1 MNRESNA
8 GENRR
13 NLEVYRASAGSG
25 KTFTLA
31 VKYITLLIKSPEAYK
46 HILAVTF
53 TNKATGEM
61 KERILSQLYGIA
73 YDLPASKRYME
84 KMQEAY
90 PDMRCEEI
98 SKRARTALNL
108 ILHDYG
114 HFRIQTID
122 AFFQSVLRSLAKE
135 LELNGDVEFLL
146 NGEELLEEAV
156 DVYIKR
162 LEKES
167 GEMEQ
172 IINYID
178 DKLDS
183 NKSWKVASAIKSF
196 AKQLLQEE
204 YQQRGDKLREQ
215 IDADNGALL
224 KKFRAEIESLKKT
237 CTDTI
242 RYKVNDIYERFAAA
256 TTGLCEKDFAGK
268 STGVW
273 KYFNLMNGF
282 EFKDNKFLKAAVIDK
297 IVDGVTDKDKLTKFP
312 AVNDLIVALLNELK
326 QIEKGEYRVFNSC
339 ILSLEMF
346 HRLGLLNTIAKTL
359 KEENERENRFLLA
372 ETTYFLSKMITN
384 NTSFIFEKIGT
395 EINHIFIDEFQD
407 TSKLQWECFKILLD
421 EVIARGN
428 YNLIVG
434 DVKQS
439 IYRWRNSDWNIM
451 NNIEEYHPETI
462 EIVSQEAKEGP
473 YTYKSTN
480 YRSSRRI
487 VAFNNRLFRSAVN
500 KISATFNDHLGAG
513 LESLERAYGDVEQA
527 VPEKRKEEGYVE
539 IREIAK
545 QNSRGTMGE
554 EAIAPLM
561 EILHDYIEEKR
572 IPAGDIAILVRG
584 KSVIPMI
591 VDAFKQEFPDR
602 KIVSHEAYKLSASI
616 AVQLIIAALRHIY
629 TPNDDVNLATFVTLY
644 NKLIQ
649 NGGDN
654 AGLGLKKE
662 ELTRF
667 LPCEYLE
674 AIPTLIGLPIYELIE
689 KLISVLQIDKIE
701 SEGAYLFS
709 FLDKAS
715 ECINNKASDIKGFLE
730 AWENGLCD
738 ETIPA
743 ASSDSVTIMT
753 IHASKGLEFGTV
765 IIPFCNWELTGR
777 AGNTLWCDSD
787 IEPFDTLSLIPISS
801 KKLMIESIYEKH
813 YNHDYLFQIV
823 DNLNLLYVA
832 TTRAKNNLVIFIEKS
847 DGKWL
852 STLSKLVA
860 STLPD
865 LGTLDGSSYDA
876 DNGIYTY
883 GEVCHAEEKEEEI
896 TNNPFI
902 IDSEEKQAQSFCT
915 YDNRLTFKQSRELAR
930 FLVSDKKEEKIYKS
944 VARGELMH
952 SILAKMATGDELPR
966 LLNKMLLEGLIST
979 EKEKNY
985 IKSKLEKALQ
995 LPQAREWFS
1004 GKYKLFNECAILCKG
1019 YKERKSTYR
1028 PDRVMIDKEGVIVV
1042 DYKFAKRDRDHFEQ
1056 VRDYMNLLA
1065 KIGYTSI
1072 KGYVWYVD
1080 REEIIDAETEEI

>member
-1 MNRESNA
+1 MES
-8 GENRR
+8 RK

-73 YDLPASKRYME
+73 YGLPASKGYMD

-90 PDMRCEEI
+90 PNMSRDEI
-98 SKRARTALNL
+98 SKQARTALNL

-146 NGEELLEEAV
+146 NGEELLDEAV
-156 DVYIKR
+156 DAYIKR

-172 IINYID
+172 IISYID

-183 NKSWKVASAIKSF
+183 NKSWKVAAAIKSF

-204 YQQRGDKLREQ
+204 YQQRGDKLREE

-224 KKFRAEIESLKKT
+224 KRFRAEIESLKKE
-237 CTDTI
+237 CVSAI
-242 RYKVNDIYERFAAA
+242 KEKVNDIYARFAAA
-256 TTGLCEKDFAGK
+256 TNGMCEKDFAGK

-282 EFKDNKFLKAAVIDK
+282 EFKDNKFLKSTVIDK
-297 IVDGVTDKDKLTKFP
+297 IVNGTTDKDKLSQYP
-312 AVNDLIVALLNELK
+312 AINDLIVTLLQEFK
-326 QIEKGEYRVFNSC
+326 QIEKGEYKLFNSC
-339 ILSLEMF
+339 VLSLEMF

-462 EIVSQEAKEGP
+462 EIVSQKATDGP
-473 YTYKSTN
+473 YTYQSTN

-487 VAFNNRLFRSAVN
+487 VAFNNRLFRSAVKN
-500 KISATFNDHLGAG
+500 ISTTFKEHLGDG
-513 LESLERAYGDVEQA
+513 LESLTRAYGDVEQA
-527 VPEKRKEEGYVE
+527 VPAKKEEEGYVE
-539 IREIAK
+539 IREITK
-545 QNSRGTMGE
+545 QNSRGTMSE
-554 EAIAPLM
+554 EAIEPLM
-561 EILHDYIEEKR
+561 ERLHYFIEER
-572 IPAGDIAILVRG
+572 SIPASEIAILVRG

-591 VDAFKQEFPDR
+591 VEAFKQEFPER

-616 AVQLIIAALRHIY
+616 AVQLIIAAMRHIY
-629 TPNDDVNLATFVTLY
+629 TPDDDVNLVTLVTLY
-644 NKLIQ
+644 NKLVQKTEENVVI
-649 NGGDN
+649 
-654 AGLGLKKE
+654 GLNKE
-662 ELTRF
+662 EYIRF
-667 LPCEYLE
+667 LPDEYLE
-674 AIPTLIGLPIYELIE
+674 EIPTLIGLPIYELIE
-689 KLISVLQIDKIE
+689 KLITVLHIDKINAE
-701 SEGAYLFS
+701 DAYLFS

-715 ECINNKASDIKGFLE
+715 ECINNKASDIKGFLQ
-730 AWENGLCD
+730 AWEDSLCD

-765 IIPFCNWELTGR
+765 IIPYCNWELTGR
-777 AGNTLWCDSD
+777 PGNTLWCEPP
-787 IEPFDTLSLIPISS
+787 IEPFNTLSLIPISS
-801 KKLMIESIYEKH
+801 KKLMIESIYEKN

-832 TTRAKNNLVIFIEKS
+832 TTRAKRNLVIFIEKS
-847 DGKWL
+847 GGK
-852 STLSKLVA
+852 SIDTLSKLVA
-860 STLPD
+860 STIPD
-865 LGTLDGSSYDA
+865 LTTLVGSCYDA
-876 DNGIYTY
+876 ENSIYTY
-883 GEVCHAEEKEEEI
+883 GEVCTAKQEEKEI
-896 TNNPFI
+896 SNNPFI
-902 IDSEEKQAQSFCT
+902 VDNEQKQAQGFCS
-915 YDNRLTFKQSRELAR
+915 YENRLTFKQSRELAR
-930 FLVSDKKEEKIYKS
+930 FLVSDKKEERVYKS
-944 VARGELMH
+944 AARGELMH
-952 SILAKMATGDELPR
+952 SILAKMATGNELAR
-966 LLNKMLLEGLIST
+966 LLEKMLLEGLIPT

-985 IKSKLEKALQ
+985 IKSKLEKAIQ
-995 LPQAREWFS
+995 LPQAAGWFS
-1004 GKYKLFNECAILCKG
+1004 GKYKLFNECAILCRG
-1019 YKERKSTYR
+1019 YKEDKTTYR
-1028 PDRVMIDKEGVIVV
+1028 PDRVMIDKESVIVV
-1042 DYKFAKRDRDHFEQ
+1042 DYKFAKKNKAHFEQ

-1065 KIGYTSI
+1065 KVGYTSV

-1080 REEIIDAETEEI
+1080 REEIIDAETEDFS

>member
-1 MNRESNA
+1 MKSRK
-8 GENRR
+8 

-31 VKYITLLIKSPEAYK
+31 VKYIMLLIKSPEAYK

-73 YDLPASKRYME
+73 YELPASEKYMK
-84 KMQEAY
+84 KMLEAY
-90 PDMRCEEI
+90 PEMSRKKI
-98 SKRARTALNL
+98 SKQARTALNL

-146 NGEELLEEAV
+146 NGEELLDEAV
-156 DVYIKR
+156 DTYIKR

-172 IINYID
+172 IISYID
-178 DKLDS
+178 DKLNS

-204 YQQRGDKLREQ
+204 YQQRGDKLREE
-215 IDADNGALL
+215 IDAEEGALL
-224 KKFRAEIESLKKT
+224 KRFRANIESLKKD
-237 CTDTI
+237 CTDAI
-242 RYKVNDIYERFAAA
+242 NNKINDIYARFAAA
-256 TTGLCEKDFAGK
+256 TTGMSEKDFAGK

-282 EFKDNKFLKAAVIDK
+282 DFKEDKFLKSAVIDK
-297 IVDGVTDKDKLTKFP
+297 IADGTTDKDKLSQYP
-312 AVNDLIVALLNELK
+312 AVNDLIVTLLKELK
-326 QIEKGEYRVFNSC
+326 QIESREYRLFNSC
-339 ILSLEMF
+339 VLSLEMF

-372 ETTYFLSKMITN
+372 ETTYFLSRMITD

-451 NNIEEYHPETI
+451 NNIESYHPETI
-462 EIVSQEAKEGP
+462 EIVSQKVTDGP
-473 YTYKSTN
+473 YTYQSTN
-480 YRSSRRI
+480 FRSTRRV
-487 VAFNNRLFRSAVN
+487 VAFNNRLFSSAVKN
-500 KISATFNDHLGAG
+500 ISATFNDHLGTG
-513 LESLERAYGDVEQA
+513 LKSLSRAYSDVEQA
-527 VPEKRKEEGYVE
+527 VPEKREEKGYVQ

-545 QNSRGTMGE
+545 QNSRGTLGE
-554 EAIAPLM
+554 EAIGPLM
-561 EILHDYIEEKR
+561 ETLHCFIEKEN

-591 VDAFKQEFPDR
+591 VEAFKQEFPER
-602 KIVSHEAYKLSASI
+602 KIVSHEAYQLSASI
-616 AVQLIIAALRHIY
+616 AVQLIIAAMRHIY
-629 TPNDDVNLATFVTLY
+629 IPNDYVNLATFVTLY
-644 NKLIQ
+644 NKLLQ
-649 NGGDN
+649 KTDN
-654 AGLGLKKE
+654 SADIGLKKE
-662 ELTRF
+662 EFVHF

-674 AIPTLIGLPIYELIE
+674 AMPALIGLPIYELIE
-689 KLISVLQIDKIE
+689 KLISVLHIDRVETE
-701 SEGAYLFS
+701 SAYIFS

-730 AWENGLCD
+730 AWENSLCN

-743 ASSDSVTIMT
+743 ASSNSVTIMT

-787 IEPFDTLSLIPISS
+787 IEPFNTLSLIPISS
-801 KKLMIESIYEKH
+801 KKLMLESIYEKH

-832 TTRAKNNLVIFIEKS
+832 TTRAKNNLVIFIEK
-847 DGKWL
+847 GEKKGL
-852 STLSKLVA
+852 NTLSKLVA
-860 STLPD
+860 STIPD
-865 LGTLDGSSYDA
+865 LTTLSGSAYDA
-876 DNGIYTY
+876 DSGVYTY
-883 GEVCHAEEKEEEI
+883 GDICLDEEEEKEI

-902 IDSEEKQAQSFCT
+902 VDSEEKEILGFCS
-915 YDNRLTFKQSRELAR
+915 YENHLTFKQSRELAR
-930 FLVSDKKEEKIYKS
+930 FLASDKKEKRVYDSI
-944 VARGELMH
+944 ARGELMH
-952 SILAKMATGDELPR
+952 SILAKMTTGNELPR
-966 LLNKMLLEGLIST
+966 LLNKLLLEGLIST

-995 LPQAREWFS
+995 LPQAKDWFS
-1004 GKYKLFNECAILCKG
+1004 GRYKLFNECAILCKG
-1019 YKERKSTYR
+1019 YKTGKNTYR
-1028 PDRVMIDKEGVIVV
+1028 PDRVMIDNDSVIVV
-1042 DYKFAKRDRDHFEQ
+1042 DYKFAKKNKDHCRQ
-1056 VRDYMNLLA
+1056 VQDYMDLLA
-1065 KIGYTSI
+1065 KIGYKSI

-1080 REEIIDAETEEI
+1080 RDEIIDAKTVEF

>member
-1 MNRESNA
+1 MESKK
-8 GENRR
+8 

-31 VKYITLLIKSPEAYK
+31 VKYIILLIKSPEAYK

-73 YDLPASKRYME
+73 YNLPASKGYME
-84 KMQEAY
+84 KMLEAY
-90 PDMRCEEI
+90 PAMSREEI
-98 SKRARTALNL
+98 SKQARTALNL

-146 NGEELLEEAV
+146 NGDELLDDAV
-156 DVYIKR
+156 DTYIKR
-162 LEKES
+162 LERES

-172 IINYID
+172 IISYID

-183 NKSWKVASAIKSF
+183 NKSWKIASAIKSF

-204 YQQRGDKLREQ
+204 YQQRGDKLREE

-224 KKFRAEIESLKKT
+224 KKFRAEIEQLKKE
-237 CTDTI
+237 CVNEI
-242 RYKVNDIYERFAAA
+242 NRKINDIYDRFANA
-256 TTGLCEKDFAGK
+256 TTGLSDVDFLGK
-268 STGVW
+268 TTGVW
-273 KYFNLMNGF
+273 KCFQQMNGYD
-282 EFKDNKFLKAAVIDK
+282 FKDKAFLKSATIDK
-297 IVDGVTDKDKLTKFP
+297 IVNGITDKDKLSKFP
-312 AVNDLIVALLNELK
+312 NINNLIVQLLGELK
-326 QIEKGEYRVFNSC
+326 QIEACEYRLYNSC
-339 ILSLEMF
+339 VLSMEMF

-372 ETTYFLSKMITN
+372 ETTYFLSRMTTN

-451 NNIEEYHPETI
+451 NNIENYHPETI
-462 EIVSQEAKEGP
+462 DIVSQKATDGP
-473 YTYKSTN
+473 YTYESTN

-487 VAFNNRLFRSAVN
+487 VAFNNKLFSSAVKN
-500 KISATFNDHLGAG
+500 ISTTFYDHLGSG
-513 LESLERAYGDVEQA
+513 LTSLTRAYGDVEQA
-527 VPEKRKEEGYVE
+527 VPSKKGKEGYVE
-539 IREIAK
+539 IREITKSNPRVA
-545 QNSRGTMGE
+545 MGE
-554 EAIAPLM
+554 EAIMPLM
-561 EILHDYIEEKR
+561 DMLYNFIEEKH
-572 IPAGDIAILVRG
+572 IPAGEIAILVRG
-584 KSVIPMI
+584 KNVITMI
-591 VDAFKQEFPDR
+591 VEAFKERFPHR
-602 KIVSHEAYKLSASI
+602 KIVSHEAYKLSASL
-616 AVQLIIAALRHIY
+616 AVQLIIAAMRHIY
-629 TPNDDVNLATFVTLY
+629 IPEDDINLVSLVTLY
-644 NKLIQ
+644 NKLI
-649 NGGDN
+649 NKTEGDTEEPCIN
-654 AGLGLKKE
+654 KE
-662 ELTRF
+662 EYIRF
-667 LPCEYLE
+667 LPEEYLE
-674 AIPTLIGLPIYELIE
+674 TMPTLVGLPIYELIE

-701 SEGAYLFS
+701 AEGAYLFS

-730 AWENGLCD
+730 AWENSLCD

-777 AGNTLWCDSD
+777 AGNTLWCEAP
-787 IEPFDTLSLIPISS
+787 IEPFNTLSLIPISS
-801 KKLMIESIYEKH
+801 KKSMLESIYEKN

-832 TTRAKNNLVIFIEKS
+832 TTRAKNNLVIFIEKGES
-847 DGKWL
+847 KNLG
-852 STLSKLVA
+852 TLSKLVA
-860 STLPD
+860 STIPALT
-865 LGTLDGSSYDA
+865 TLEGASYDA
-876 DNGIYTY
+876 NNGIYKY
-883 GEVCHAEEKEEEI
+883 GEIMLAQEEEKEK

-902 IDSEEKQAQSFCT
+902 VESEQKQTQAFCSHK
-915 YDNRLTFKQSRELAR
+915 NRLTFKQSRELAR
-930 FLVSDKKEEKIYKS
+930 FLVSDSKEEKIYAAA
-944 VARGELMH
+944 ARGELMH
-952 SILAKMATGDELPR
+952 SILAKLNTGKELPR
-966 LLNKMLLEGLIST
+966 LLNKILLEGLIST
-979 EKEKNY
+979 EKEKNH
-985 IKSKLEKALQ
+985 IKKRLEKALL
-995 LPQAREWFS
+995 LPQAQEWFS
-1004 GKYKLFNECAILCKG
+1004 GKYKLFNECAILCKN
-1019 YKERKSTYR
+1019 YKDEKTAYR
-1028 PDRVMIDKEGVIVV
+1028 PDRVMIDNDKVVVV
-1042 DYKFAKRDRDHFEQ
+1042 DYKFAKKNRDHFEQ
-1056 VRDYMNLLA
+1056 VNDYMNLLA
-1065 KIGYTSI
+1065 RIGYTSI

-1080 REEIIDAETEEI
+1080 RDEIIDVETEEFRRL

>member
-1 MNRESNA
+1 MES
-8 GENRR
+8 RK

-31 VKYITLLIKSPEAYK
+31 VKYITLLIKSPEAYR

-73 YDLPASKRYME
+73 YGLPASEGYMK

-90 PDMRCEEI
+90 PTMSREEI
-98 SKRARTALNL
+98 SRQARTALNL

-146 NGEELLEEAV
+146 NGEELLDEAV

-167 GEMEQ
+167 DEMEQ
-172 IINYID
+172 IISYID

-183 NKSWKVASAIKSF
+183 NKSWKVAWAIKAF

-204 YQQRGDKLREQ
+204 YQQRGDKLREE
-215 IDADNGALL
+215 IDAENGALL
-224 KKFRAEIESLKKT
+224 KRFRAEIESLKKA
-237 CTDTI
+237 CCDAI
-242 RYKVNDIYERFAAA
+242 NNRVNDIYARFAAA
-256 TTGLCEKDFAGK
+256 TTGMCEDDFFGR

-273 KYFNLMNGF
+273 KFFNLMNGF
-282 EFKDNKFLKAAVIDK
+282 EFKDGKFIKSAVIDK
-297 IVDGVTDKDKLTKFP
+297 IVNGTVDKGKLTTYP
-312 AVNDLIVALLNELK
+312 AINDLIVTLLQELK
-326 QIEKGEYRVFNSC
+326 QIENGEYRLYNSC
-339 ILSLEMF
+339 VLSLEMF
-346 HRLGLLNTIAKTL
+346 HRLRLLNNIAKTL

-372 ETTYFLSKMITN
+372 ETTYFLSRMITDS
-384 NTSFIFEKIGT
+384 TSFIFEKIGT

-439 IYRWRNSDWNIM
+439 IYRWRNSDWDIM
-451 NNIEEYHPETI
+451 NSIESYHPETI
-462 EIVSQEAKEGP
+462 EIVSQDVTDGP

-480 YRSSRRI
+480 YRSTRRI
-487 VAFNNRLFRSAVN
+487 VAFNNMLFSSAVKN
-500 KISATFNDHLGAG
+500 ISATFHNHLGAG
-513 LESLERAYGDVEQA
+513 LKSLQRAYGDVEQA
-527 VPEKRKEEGYVE
+527 VPEKRKEEGYVQ
-539 IREIAK
+539 IREIVK
-545 QNSRGTMGE
+545 QNSRGNMGQ
-554 EAIAPLM
+554 EAVTPLM
-561 EILHDYIEEKR
+561 STLHNFIEEQN

-591 VDAFKQEFPDR
+591 VEAFKQEFPNR
-602 KIVSHEAYKLSASI
+602 KIVSHEAYKLSASM
-616 AVQLIIAALRHIY
+616 AVQLIIAAMRHIY
-629 TPNDDVNLATFVTLY
+629 TPNDDVNLTTFVSLY
-644 NKLIQ
+644 NKLVQKAEDIS
-649 NGGDN
+649 DICID
-654 AGLGLKKE
+654 KKE
-662 ELTRF
+662 FPRF
-667 LPCEYLE
+667 LPQEYLE
-674 AIPTLIGLPIYELIE
+674 LMPTLIGLPIYELIE
-689 KLISVLQIDKIE
+689 KLISVLNIDKIE
-701 SEGAYLFS
+701 SEGAYLFT

-743 ASSDSVTIMT
+743 AGSDSVTIMT

-765 IIPFCNWELTGR
+765 IIPFCNWELTGK
-777 AGNTLWCDSD
+777 GGGTLWCDSE
-787 IEPFDTLSLIPISS
+787 IEPFNTLSLIPVTN
-801 KKLMIESIYEKH
+801 KKLMLESIYEKH
-813 YNHDYLFQIV
+813 YNHEYLFQIV

-832 TTRAKNNLVIFIEKS
+832 TTRAKRNLVIFIEKGKG
-847 DGKWL
+847 DGL

-860 STLPD
+860 STIPALTA
-865 LGTLDGSSYDA
+865 LNNSSYDA
-876 DNGIYTY
+876 DSGIYTY
-883 GEVCHAEEKEEEI
+883 GEICLAEEEEKEI

-902 IDSEEKQAQSFCT
+902 VDSEEKQMQEFCS
-915 YDNRLTFKQSRELAR
+915 YGNRLTFKQSRELAR
-930 FLVSDKKEEKIYKS
+930 FLVSDKKEKRVYESI
-944 VARGELMH
+944 ARGELMH
-952 SILAKMATGDELPR
+952 SILAKMATGNELPR
-966 LLNKMLLEGLIST
+966 QLNKLLLEGLIST

-995 LPQAREWFS
+995 LPQAQDWFS
-1004 GKYKLFNECAILCKG
+1004 GRYKLFNECAILCKD
-1019 YKERKSTYR
+1019 YKEEKNTYR
-1028 PDRVMIDKEGVIVV
+1028 PDRVMIDNDNVIVV
-1042 DYKFAKRDRDHFEQ
+1042 DYKFAKKRKKHCEQ

-1080 REEIIDAETEEI
+1080 RDEIIDAETEEF